1 MFNNMPTWLK
11 AIFAL
16 IGSILIG
23 GIGSGVWEKIL
34 SPLFNFISN
43 SITTIL
49 SFLSSTYSDSLY
61 QSATHVYKTNNP
73 SLLLI
78 YIISILFFI
87 YALNSKKDNNFI
99 NGLVKASKIYIQ
111 GWTGVV
117 FAGSLLIL
125 SIFFVTRYD
134 AINTIRSY
142 SQQQMEVLRPYI
154 GEEKYLRL
162 RSDYLQI
169 QNKHDFEKFLL
180 NLYKDSESANIK
192 INKFTQTSFFPPLH
206 SSK

>member
-61 QSATHVYKTNNP
+61 QSATHVYNTNNS

-78 YIISILFFI
+78 YIISILLFI

-99 NGLVKASKIYIQ
+99 NGLVKASKVYTQ
-111 GWTGVV
+111 GWTGIV

-142 SQQQMEVLRPYI
+142 SQQQMEIVRPYI
-154 GEEKYLRL
+154 GEQKYFQL
-162 RSDYLQI
+162 RSDYLKI
-169 QNKHDFEKFLL
+169 QNKNDFEKFLI
-180 NLYKDSESANIK
+180 NLYKAGESSNIK
-192 INKFTQTSFFPPLH
+192 IDKFTQSTLFP
-206 SSK
+206 SI